1 MNAELSHQ
9 VFVSLKTLTLKKAY
23 EHNNPLRMKENNSI
37 FRMIIT
43 LMKASDEFEDGP
55 SVTTK
60 RGLKTHTC
68 TSKKLVNTI
77 TLMMKVKIANSGM

>member
-1 MNAELSHQ
+1 
-9 VFVSLKTLTLKKAY
+9 
-23 EHNNPLRMKENNSI
+23 MKGNNSI
-37 FRMIIT
+37 FRMLIT

-55 SVTTK
+55 SGTTK

-77 TLMMKVKIANSGM
+77 TLMMKVKIANFGM